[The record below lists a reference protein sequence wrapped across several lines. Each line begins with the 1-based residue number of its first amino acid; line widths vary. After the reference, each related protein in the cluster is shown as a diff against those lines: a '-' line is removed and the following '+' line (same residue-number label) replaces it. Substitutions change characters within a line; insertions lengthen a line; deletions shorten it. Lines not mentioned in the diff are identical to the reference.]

1 MSLFCIFAQTQTMK
15 HNDSYTIFFGD
26 TELLITC
33 DVPSDGYHI
42 VDAEAFESFSQAK
55 IVKIVENSKYVAV
68 VTPSPNHTFEALK
81 AEFKWVEAAGGVV
94 TNVAGDLLMIH
105 LRGRWDLPKG
115 HIESGESSRA
125 AALREVVEE
134 TGIRAE
140 VVGSEP
146 LVCTYHTYNTYG
158 EWELKR
164 TTWWAMRSEGG
175 EPKALSEEG
184 ITNAEWCQRA
194 TLRERLK
201 TTYPTIKR
209 LVERYVLKTSD
220 YE

>member
-1 MSLFCIFAQTQTMK
+1 MK

-26 TELLITC
+26 SELLITR
-33 DVPSDGYHI
+33 DMPSERYEI
-42 VDAEAFESFSQAK
+42 VDAEVFNSFSQAK
-55 IVKIVENSKYVAV
+55 IVKKVETSKYVAV
-68 VTPSPNHTFEALK
+68 VTPSPELAFEALR

-105 LRGRWDLPKG
+105 LRDRWDLPKG
-115 HIESGESSRA
+115 HVESGESSRE
-125 AALREVVEE
+125 AALREVEEE

-140 VVGSEP
+140 AVGDEP

-158 EWELKR
+158 AWELKR
-164 TTWWAMRSEGG
+164 TTWWAMHSEGG
-175 EPKALSEEG
+175 KPKAQSEEG
-184 ITNAEWCQRA
+184 ITSVEWCERA

-209 LVERYVLKTSD
+209 LVERYVLQ
-220 YE
+220 

>member
-1 MSLFCIFAQTQTMK
+1 MK
-15 HNDSYTIFFGD
+15 HNDSYTIFFGES
-26 TELLITC
+26 ELLITR
-33 DVPSDGYHI
+33 DMPSERYDI
-42 VDAEAFESFSQAK
+42 VDAEAFSAFSQAK

-68 VTPSPNHTFEALK
+68 VTPSPELTFEALK

-94 TNVAGDLLMIH
+94 TNVAGDLLMIN

-115 HIESGESSRA
+115 HVESGESSRV

-134 TGIRAE
+134 AGIRAE
-140 VVGSEP
+140 VVDDEP
-146 LVCTYHTYNTYG
+146 LICTYHTYNTYG
-158 EWELKR
+158 AWELKR
-164 TTWWAMRSEGG
+164 TTWWAMHSLGG
-175 EPKALSEEG
+175 ELKAQSEEG
-184 ITNAEWCQRA
+184 ITSAEWCERA
-194 TLRERLK
+194 SLHERLK

>member
-1 MSLFCIFAQTQTMK
+1 MK

-26 TELLITC
+26 SELLITREM
-33 DVPSDGYHI
+33 PSERYEI
-42 VDAEAFESFSQAK
+42 VDAEVFNSFSQAK
-55 IVKIVENSKYVAV
+55 IVKKVETSKYVAV
-68 VTPSPNHTFEALK
+68 VTPSPELTFEALR

-115 HIESGESSRA
+115 HVESGESSRE
-125 AALREVVEE
+125 AALREVEEE

-140 VVGSEP
+140 AVGDEP

-158 EWELKR
+158 AWELKR
-164 TTWWAMRSEGG
+164 TTWWAMHSEGG
-175 EPKALSEEG
+175 KPKAQSEEG
-184 ITNAEWCQRA
+184 ITSVEWCERA

-209 LVERYVLKTSD
+209 LVERYVLG
-220 YE
+220 

>member
-1 MSLFCIFAQTQTMK
+1 MK

-26 TELLITC
+26 SELLITREM
-33 DVPSDGYHI
+33 PSERYEI
-42 VDAEAFESFSQAK
+42 VDAEVFNSFSQAK
-55 IVKIVENSKYVAV
+55 IVKKVETSKYVAV
-68 VTPSPNHTFEALK
+68 VTPSPELAFEALR

-115 HIESGESSRA
+115 HVESGESSRE
-125 AALREVVEE
+125 AALREVEEE

-140 VVGSEP
+140 AVGDEP

-158 EWELKR
+158 AWELKR
-164 TTWWAMRSEGG
+164 TTWWAMHSEGG
-175 EPKALSEEG
+175 KPKAQSEEG
-184 ITNAEWCQRA
+184 ITSVEWCELA

-201 TTYPTIKR
+201 TSYPTIKR
-209 LVERYVLKTSD
+209 LVERYVLQ
-220 YE
+220 

>member
-1 MSLFCIFAQTQTMK
+1 MK
-15 HNDSYTIFFGD
+15 HNNSYTIFFGES
-26 TELLITC
+26 ELLITS
-33 DVPSDGYHI
+33 DMPSERYNI

-55 IVKIVENSKYVAV
+55 IVKIVENSKCVAV
-68 VTPSPNHTFEALK
+68 VTPSPELTFEALK

-94 TNVAGDLLMIH
+94 TNVAGDLLMIN

-115 HIESGESSRA
+115 HVESGESSRV
-125 AALREVVEE
+125 AALREVEEE

-140 VVGSEP
+140 VVGGEP
-146 LVCTYHTYNTYG
+146 LISTYHTYNTYG

-164 TTWWAMRSEGG
+164 TTWWAMQSIGG
-175 EPKALSEEG
+175 VLKAQSEEG
-184 ITNAEWCQRA
+184 ISSAEWCERA
-194 TLRERLK
+194 TLHERLK

>member
-1 MSLFCIFAQTQTMK
+1 MK

-26 TELLITC
+26 SELLITR
-33 DVPSDGYHI
+33 DMPSERYEI
-42 VDAEAFESFSQAK
+42 VDAEVFNSFSQAK
-55 IVKIVENSKYVAV
+55 IVKKVETSKCVAV
-68 VTPSPNHTFEALK
+68 VTPSPELAFEALR

-115 HIESGESSRA
+115 HVESGESSRE
-125 AALREVVEE
+125 AALREVEEE

-140 VVGSEP
+140 AVGDEP

-158 EWELKR
+158 AWELKR
-164 TTWWAMRSEGG
+164 TTWWAMHSEGG
-175 EPKALSEEG
+175 KPKAQSEEG
-184 ITNAEWCQRA
+184 ITSVEWCERA

-209 LVERYVLKTSD
+209 LVERYVLQ
-220 YE
+220 

>member
-1 MSLFCIFAQTQTMK
+1 MK
-15 HNDSYTIFFGD
+15 HNDSYTIFFGES
-26 TELLITC
+26 ELLITR
-33 DVPSDGYHI
+33 DMPSERYDI
-42 VDAEAFESFSQAK
+42 VDAEAFSAFSQAK

-68 VTPSPNHTFEALK
+68 VTPSPELTFEALK

-94 TNVAGDLLMIH
+94 TNVAGDLLMIN

-115 HIESGESSRA
+115 HVESGESSRV
-125 AALREVVEE
+125 AALREVEEE

-140 VVGSEP
+140 VVGDEP
-146 LVCTYHTYNTYG
+146 LISTYHTYNTYG
-158 EWELKR
+158 AWELKR
-164 TTWWAMRSEGG
+164 TTWWAMHSIGG
-175 EPKALSEEG
+175 EPKAQSEEG
-184 ITNAEWCQRA
+184 ISSAEWCERA
-194 TLRERLK
+194 TLHERLK

>member
-1 MSLFCIFAQTQTMK
+1 MK
-15 HNDSYTIFFGD
+15 HNDSYTIFFGES
-26 TELLITC
+26 ELLITR
-33 DVPSDGYHI
+33 DMPSERYDI

-68 VTPSPNHTFEALK
+68 VTPSPELTFEALR
-81 AEFKWVEAAGGVV
+81 AEFKWVEAAGGVA
-94 TNVAGDLLMIH
+94 TNVAGDLLMIN

-115 HIESGESSRA
+115 HVESGESSRV
-125 AALREVVEE
+125 AALREVEEE

-140 VVGSEP
+140 VVDDEP
-146 LVCTYHTYNTYG
+146 LISTYHTYNTYG

-164 TTWWAMRSEGG
+164 TTWWAMHGIGG
-175 EPKALSEEG
+175 ELKAQSEEG
-184 ITNAEWCQRA
+184 ITSAEWCERA

>member
-1 MSLFCIFAQTQTMK
+1 MK

-26 TELLITC
+26 SELLITREM
-33 DVPSDGYHI
+33 PSERYEI
-42 VDAEAFESFSQAK
+42 VDAEVFNSFSQAK
-55 IVKIVENSKYVAV
+55 IVKKVETSKYVAV
-68 VTPSPNHTFEALK
+68 VTPLPELAFEALR
-81 AEFKWVEAAGGVV
+81 AEFKCVEAAGGVV

-115 HIESGESSRA
+115 HVESGESSRE
-125 AALREVVEE
+125 AALREVEEE

-140 VVGSEP
+140 AVGDEP

-158 EWELKR
+158 AWELKR
-164 TTWWAMRSEGG
+164 TTWWAMHSEGG
-175 EPKALSEEG
+175 KPKAQSEEG
-184 ITNAEWCQRA
+184 ITSVEWCERA

-209 LVERYVLKTSD
+209 LVERYVLQ
-220 YE
+220 

>member
-1 MSLFCIFAQTQTMK
+1 MK
-15 HNDSYTIFFGD
+15 HNDSYTIFFGES
-26 TELLITC
+26 ELLITR
-33 DVPSDGYHI
+33 DMPSERYDI

-55 IVKIVENSKYVAV
+55 IVKIVETSKYVAV
-68 VTPSPNHTFEALK
+68 VTPSPELTFEALK

-94 TNVAGDLLMIH
+94 TNVVGDLLMIH

-115 HIESGESSRA
+115 HVESGESSLV
-125 AALREVVEE
+125 AALREVEEE

-140 VVGSEP
+140 AVGDEP

-158 EWELKR
+158 AWELKR
-164 TTWWAMRSEGG
+164 TTWWAMHSIGG
-175 EPKALSEEG
+175 ELKAQSEEG
-184 ITNAEWCQRA
+184 ITSAEWCGRA

>member
-1 MSLFCIFAQTQTMK
+1 MK

-26 TELLITC
+26 SELLITREM
-33 DVPSDGYHI
+33 PSERYEI
-42 VDAEAFESFSQAK
+42 VDAEVFNSFSQAK
-55 IVKIVENSKYVAV
+55 IVKKVEISKYVAV
-68 VTPSPNHTFEALK
+68 VTPSPELTFEALR

-115 HIESGESSRA
+115 HVESGESSRE
-125 AALREVVEE
+125 AALREVEEE

-140 VVGSEP
+140 AVGDEP

-164 TTWWAMRSEGG
+164 TTWWTMHSEGG
-175 EPKALSEEG
+175 KPKAQSEEG
-184 ITNAEWCQRA
+184 ITSVEWCERA

-209 LVERYVLKTSD
+209 LVERYVLG
-220 YE
+220 

>member
-1 MSLFCIFAQTQTMK
+1 MK

-26 TELLITC
+26 SELLITREM
-33 DVPSDGYHI
+33 PSERYEI
-42 VDAEAFESFSQAK
+42 VDAEVFNSFSQAK
-55 IVKIVENSKYVAV
+55 IVKKVETSKYVAV
-68 VTPSPNHTFEALK
+68 VTPSPELAFEALR

-105 LRGRWDLPKG
+105 LRDRWDLPKG
-115 HIESGESSRA
+115 HVESGESSRE
-125 AALREVVEE
+125 AALREVEEE

-140 VVGSEP
+140 AVGDEP

-158 EWELKR
+158 AWELKR
-164 TTWWAMRSEGG
+164 TTWWAMHSEGG
-175 EPKALSEEG
+175 KPRAQSEEG
-184 ITNAEWCQRA
+184 ITSVEWCERA

-209 LVERYVLKTSD
+209 LVERYVLQ
-220 YE
+220 

>member
-1 MSLFCIFAQTQTMK
+1 MK

-26 TELLITC
+26 SELLITR
-33 DVPSDGYHI
+33 DMPSERYEI
-42 VDAEAFESFSQAK
+42 VDAEVFNSFSQAK
-55 IVKIVENSKYVAV
+55 IVKKVETSKYVAV
-68 VTPSPNHTFEALK
+68 VTPSPELAFEALR

-115 HIESGESSRA
+115 HVESGESSRE
-125 AALREVVEE
+125 AALREVEEE

-140 VVGSEP
+140 AVGDEP

-158 EWELKR
+158 AWELKR
-164 TTWWAMRSEGG
+164 TTWWAMHSEGG
-175 EPKALSEEG
+175 KPKAQSEEG
-184 ITNAEWCQRA
+184 ITSVEWCERA

-209 LVERYVLKTSD
+209 LVERYVLQ
-220 YE
+220 

>member
-1 MSLFCIFAQTQTMK
+1 MK
-15 HNDSYTIFFGD
+15 HNDSYTIFFGES
-26 TELLITC
+26 ELLITR
-33 DVPSDGYHI
+33 DTPSERYDI

-55 IVKIVENSKYVAV
+55 IVKIVENSKCVAV
-68 VTPSPNHTFEALK
+68 VTPSPELTFEALK

-94 TNVAGDLLMIH
+94 TNVAGDLLMIN

-115 HIESGESSRA
+115 HVESGESSRV
-125 AALREVVEE
+125 AALREVEEE

-140 VVGSEP
+140 VVGDEP
-146 LVCTYHTYNTYG
+146 LICTHHTYNTYG

-164 TTWWAMRSEGG
+164 TTWWAMQSIGG
-175 EPKALSEEG
+175 VLKAQSEEG
-184 ITNAEWCQRA
+184 ITSAEWCERA
-194 TLRERLK
+194 TLHERLK
-201 TTYPTIKR
+201 TTYPTIKC

>member
-1 MSLFCIFAQTQTMK
+1 MK
-15 HNDSYTIFFGD
+15 HNDSYTIFFGES
-26 TELLITC
+26 ELLITR
-33 DVPSDGYHI
+33 DMPSERYDI

-55 IVKIVENSKYVAV
+55 IVKIVENSKCVAV
-68 VTPSPNHTFEALK
+68 VTPSPELIFEALK

-94 TNVAGDLLMIH
+94 TNVAGDLLMIN

-115 HIESGESSRA
+115 HVESGESSRV
-125 AALREVVEE
+125 AALREVEEE

-140 VVGSEP
+140 VVGGEP
-146 LVCTYHTYNTYG
+146 LICTYHTYNTYG
-158 EWELKR
+158 AWELKR
-164 TTWWAMRSEGG
+164 TTWWAMHSIGG
-175 EPKALSEEG
+175 ELKAQSEEG
-184 ITNAEWCQRA
+184 ISSAEWCERA
-194 TLRERLK
+194 TLHERLK

>member
-1 MSLFCIFAQTQTMK
+1 MK

-26 TELLITC
+26 SELLITREM
-33 DVPSDGYHI
+33 PSERYEI
-42 VDAEAFESFSQAK
+42 VDAEVFNSFSQAK
-55 IVKIVENSKYVAV
+55 IVKKVETSKYVAV
-68 VTPSPNHTFEALK
+68 VTPSPELAFEALR

-115 HIESGESSRA
+115 HVESGESSRE
-125 AALREVVEE
+125 AALREVEEE

-140 VVGSEP
+140 AVGDEP

-158 EWELKR
+158 AWELKR
-164 TTWWAMRSEGG
+164 TTWWAMHSEGG
-175 EPKALSEEG
+175 RPKAQSEEG
-184 ITNAEWCQRA
+184 ITSVEWCERA

-209 LVERYVLKTSD
+209 LVERYVLQ
-220 YE
+220 

>member
-26 TELLITC
+26 LELLITREM
-33 DVPSDGYHI
+33 PSERYEI
-42 VDAEAFESFSQAK
+42 VDAEVFNSFSQAK
-55 IVKIVENSKYVAV
+55 IVKKVETSKYVAV
-68 VTPSPNHTFEALK
+68 VTPSPELAFEALR

-94 TNVAGDLLMIH
+94 TNVAG
-105 LRGRWDLPKG
+105 
-115 HIESGESSRA
+115 ESSRE
-125 AALREVVEE
+125 AALREVEEE

-140 VVGSEP
+140 AVGDEP

-158 EWELKR
+158 AWELKR
-164 TTWWAMRSEGG
+164 TTWWAMHSEGG
-175 EPKALSEEG
+175 KPRAQSEEG
-184 ITNAEWCQRA
+184 ITSVEWCERA

-209 LVERYVLKTSD
+209 LVERYVLQ
-220 YE
+220 

>member
-1 MSLFCIFAQTQTMK
+1 MK

-26 TELLITC
+26 SELLITREM
-33 DVPSDGYHI
+33 PSERYEI
-42 VDAEAFESFSQAK
+42 IDAEVFNSFSQAK
-55 IVKIVENSKYVAV
+55 IVKKVETSKYVAV
-68 VTPSPNHTFEALK
+68 VTPSPELAFEALR

-115 HIESGESSRA
+115 HVESGESSRE
-125 AALREVVEE
+125 AALREVEEE

-140 VVGSEP
+140 AVGDEP

-158 EWELKR
+158 AWELKR
-164 TTWWAMRSEGG
+164 TTWWAMHSEGG
-175 EPKALSEEG
+175 KPKAQSEEG
-184 ITNAEWCQRA
+184 ITSVEWCERA

-209 LVERYVLKTSD
+209 LVERYVLQ
-220 YE
+220 

>member
-1 MSLFCIFAQTQTMK
+1 MK

-26 TELLITC
+26 SELLITREM
-33 DVPSDGYHI
+33 PSERYEI
-42 VDAEAFESFSQAK
+42 VDAEVFNSFSQAK
-55 IVKIVENSKYVAV
+55 IVKKVETSKYVAV
-68 VTPSPNHTFEALK
+68 VTPSPELAFEALR

-115 HIESGESSRA
+115 HVESGESSRE
-125 AALREVVEE
+125 AALREVEEE

-140 VVGSEP
+140 AVGDEP

-158 EWELKR
+158 AWELKR
-164 TTWWAMRSEGG
+164 TTWWAMHSEGG
-175 EPKALSEEG
+175 KPKAQSEEG
-184 ITNAEWCQRA
+184 ITSVEWCERA

-209 LVERYVLKTSD
+209 LVERYVLQ
-220 YE
+220 

>member
-1 MSLFCIFAQTQTMK
+1 MK

-26 TELLITC
+26 SELLITREM
-33 DVPSDGYHI
+33 PSERYEI
-42 VDAEAFESFSQAK
+42 VDAEVFNSFSQAK
-55 IVKIVENSKYVAV
+55 IVKKVETSKYVAV
-68 VTPSPNHTFEALK
+68 VTPSPELAFEALR

-115 HIESGESSRA
+115 HVESGESSRE
-125 AALREVVEE
+125 AALREVEEE

-140 VVGSEP
+140 AVGDEP

-158 EWELKR
+158 AWELKR
-164 TTWWAMRSEGG
+164 TTWWAMHSIGG
-175 EPKALSEEG
+175 KPKAQSEEG
-184 ITNAEWCQRA
+184 ITSVEWCERA

-209 LVERYVLKTSD
+209 LVERYVLQ
-220 YE
+220 

>member
-1 MSLFCIFAQTQTMK
+1 MK

-26 TELLITC
+26 SELLITREM
-33 DVPSDGYHI
+33 PSERYEI
-42 VDAEAFESFSQAK
+42 VDAEVFNSFSKAK
-55 IVKIVENSKYVAV
+55 IVKKVETSKYVAV
-68 VTPSPNHTFEALK
+68 VTPSPELAFEALR

-105 LRGRWDLPKG
+105 LRDRWDLPKG
-115 HIESGESSRA
+115 HVESGESSRE
-125 AALREVVEE
+125 AALREVEEE

-140 VVGSEP
+140 AVGDEP

-158 EWELKR
+158 AWELKR
-164 TTWWAMRSEGG
+164 TTWWAMHSEGG
-175 EPKALSEEG
+175 KPKAQSEEG
-184 ITNAEWCQRA
+184 ITSVEWCERA

-209 LVERYVLKTSD
+209 LVERYVLQ
-220 YE
+220 

>member
-1 MSLFCIFAQTQTMK
+1 MK
-15 HNDSYTIFFGD
+15 HNDSYTIFFGES
-26 TELLITC
+26 ELLITR
-33 DVPSDGYHI
+33 DMPSERYDI
-42 VDAEAFESFSQAK
+42 VDAEAFSAFSQAK

-68 VTPSPNHTFEALK
+68 VTPSPEDVFKVLK

-115 HIESGESSRA
+115 HVESGESSRM
-125 AALREVVEE
+125 AALREVEEE

-140 VVGSEP
+140 VVGGEP
-146 LVCTYHTYNTYG
+146 LISTYHTYNTYG
-158 EWELKR
+158 AWELKR
-164 TTWWAMRSEGG
+164 TTWWAMHSIGG
-175 EPKALSEEG
+175 ELKAQSEEG
-184 ITNAEWCQRA
+184 ISSAEWCERA
-194 TLRERLK
+194 TLHERLK

>member
-1 MSLFCIFAQTQTMK
+1 MK

-26 TELLITC
+26 SELLITREM
-33 DVPSDGYHI
+33 PSERYEI
-42 VDAEAFESFSQAK
+42 VDAEVFNSFSQAK
-55 IVKIVENSKYVAV
+55 IVKKVETSKYVAV
-68 VTPSPNHTFEALK
+68 VTPSPELAFEALR

-105 LRGRWDLPKG
+105 LRDRWDLPKG
-115 HIESGESSRA
+115 HVESGESSRE
-125 AALREVVEE
+125 AALREVEEE

-140 VVGSEP
+140 AVGDEP

-158 EWELKR
+158 AWELKR
-164 TTWWAMRSEGG
+164 TTWWAMHSEGG
-175 EPKALSEEG
+175 KPKAQSEEG
-184 ITNAEWCQRA
+184 ITSVEWCERA

-209 LVERYVLKTSD
+209 LVERYVLQ
-220 YE
+220 

>member
-1 MSLFCIFAQTQTMK
+1 MK

-26 TELLITC
+26 SELLITREM
-33 DVPSDGYHI
+33 PSERYEI
-42 VDAEAFESFSQAK
+42 VDAEVFNSFSQAK
-55 IVKIVENSKYVAV
+55 IVKKVETSKYVAV
-68 VTPSPNHTFEALK
+68 VAPSPELAFEALR

-115 HIESGESSRA
+115 HVESGESSRE
-125 AALREVVEE
+125 AALREVEEE

-140 VVGSEP
+140 AVGDEP

-158 EWELKR
+158 AWELKR
-164 TTWWAMRSEGG
+164 TTWWAMHSEGG
-175 EPKALSEEG
+175 KPKAQSEEG
-184 ITNAEWCQRA
+184 ITSVEWCERA

-209 LVERYVLKTSD
+209 LVERYVLQ
-220 YE
+220 

>member
-1 MSLFCIFAQTQTMK
+1 MK
-15 HNDSYTIFFGD
+15 HNDSYTIFFGES
-26 TELLITC
+26 ELLITR
-33 DVPSDGYHI
+33 DMPSERYEI
-42 VDAEAFESFSQAK
+42 VDAEVFNSFSQAK
-55 IVKIVENSKYVAV
+55 IVKKVETSKYVAV
-68 VTPSPNHTFEALK
+68 VTPSPELAFEALRT
-81 AEFKWVEAAGGVV
+81 EFKWVEAAGGVV

-115 HIESGESSRA
+115 HVESGESSRE
-125 AALREVVEE
+125 AALREVEEE

-140 VVGSEP
+140 AVGDEP

-158 EWELKR
+158 TWELKR
-164 TTWWAMRSEGG
+164 TTWWAMHSIGG
-175 EPKALSEEG
+175 KPKAQSEEG
-184 ITNAEWCQRA
+184 ITSAEWCERA
-194 TLRERLK
+194 TLHKRLK

>member
-1 MSLFCIFAQTQTMK
+1 MK

-26 TELLITC
+26 SELLITREM
-33 DVPSDGYHI
+33 PSERYEI
-42 VDAEAFESFSQAK
+42 IDAEVFNSFSQAK
-55 IVKIVENSKYVAV
+55 IVKKVETSKYVAV
-68 VTPSPNHTFEALK
+68 VTPSPELAFEALR

-105 LRGRWDLPKG
+105 LRDRWDLPKG
-115 HIESGESSRA
+115 HVESGESSRE
-125 AALREVVEE
+125 AALREVEEE

-140 VVGSEP
+140 AVGDEP

-158 EWELKR
+158 AWELKR
-164 TTWWAMRSEGG
+164 TTWWAMHSEGG
-175 EPKALSEEG
+175 KPKAQSEEG
-184 ITNAEWCQRA
+184 ITSVEWCERA

-209 LVERYVLKTSD
+209 LVERYVLQ
-220 YE
+220 